1 MEGKAAASTVDGRR
15 AADALADQ
23 VARVT
28 TLLRS
33 VGDPGAP
40 AVGDWNLA
48 EVAMHLSQA
57 WLVVPGMAADDLSDI
72 ATVLPDV
79 EVTSGG
85 SLIKDLWE
93 LSGVTTTAVDA
104 DSERDPAVLADRI
117 DERARRFLAGL
128 DALPPERSHAWL
140 VDGVRAQLSTLI
152 CHLLNET
159 IVHGFDIAR
168 ADGRKWAIPSSHAA
182 MVIDGFLVP
191 VIAGLGPRSLVD
203 QEAADGLRATY
214 EIRIR
219 GGARHLFVFDDGTL
233 VVEPTGSRPVDCHI
247 SADPAAFLLVAW
259 GRRSQWSAIACGQ
272 LVAWGRRPWLGPR
285 FRHLIRNP

>member
-1 MEGKAAASTVDGRR
+1 VAGASTIDWRR
-15 AADALADQ
+15 AGDALADQ

-48 EVAMHLSQA
+48 QVAMHLSQA
-57 WLVVPGMAADDLSDI
+57 WLVVPGLAADNLSDI
-72 ATVLPDV
+72 ATELPGM
-79 EVTSGG
+79 EVTTGG
-85 SLIKDLWE
+85 SLINDLWE
-93 LSGVTTTAVDA
+93 LSDVTSTGVDG

-117 DERARRFLAGL
+117 DERARLFLAGL
-128 DALPPERSHAWL
+128 EAQLPEESHAWL
-140 VDGVRAQLSTLI
+140 VDGVRVSRLTLI

-159 IVHGFDIAR
+159 TVHGFDIAR
-168 ADGRKWAIPSSHAA
+168 ADGRKWVIPPSHAA
-182 MVIDGFLVP
+182 MIVDGFLVP
-191 VIAGLGPRSLVD
+191 VIAGLGPRDLVD
-203 QEAADGLRATY
+203 QEAAHGLRATY
-214 EIRIR
+214 EIHVR
-219 GGARHLFVFDDGTL
+219 GGGRHLFVFDDGTL
-233 VVEPTGSRPVDCHI
+233 VVESPGSRPVDCHI

-259 GRRSQWSAIACGQ
+259 GRRSQWSAIARGQ